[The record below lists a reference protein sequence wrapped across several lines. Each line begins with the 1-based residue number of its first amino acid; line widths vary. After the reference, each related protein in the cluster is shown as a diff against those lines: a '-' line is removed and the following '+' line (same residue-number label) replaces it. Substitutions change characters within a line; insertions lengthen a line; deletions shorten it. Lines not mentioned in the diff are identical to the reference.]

1 MVQTNQVLFTNGIPV
16 FESPYG
22 FPLPYILLQGAG
34 TIIGGGNEYQFSG
47 VSVVD
52 SNGNPI
58 AKPGDIFRFT
68 NSGFQNE
75 QTIVIGYDVANN
87 SLILADTLTN
97 APNGTVYQRN
107 ENEGCAIYVN
117 GAVYGT
123 GDIAVELVN
132 STYVTFHIE
141 NTENYILPVI
151 AKRIDSAIS
160 QYGIHALY

>member
-1 MVQTNQVLFTNGIPV
+1 MVQTNQVLFTNAINV

-58 AKPGDIFRFT
+58 AKPGDIFRFI
-68 NSGFQNE
+68 NSGSQND
-75 QTIVIGYDVANN
+75 QTIVVDYNVANN
-87 SLILADTLTN
+87 SLILAEIITN
-97 APNGTVYQRN
+97 APSGTVYQRN

-123 GDIAVELVN
+123 GDITVELVN

-141 NTENYILPVI
+141 NNQNYILPVI
-151 AKRIDSAIS
+151 AKRIDSASS
-160 QYGIHALY
+160 QNGIHALY